1 MTIAPTRQIVMSD
14 MFVNNANVGDR
25 KLKTVTTNFQ
35 EVEICRGKFYTGVVK
50 REAVVTN
57 NDFYSVIQTGEK
69 YLLITNLDVML
80 SFNSG
85 DGAYMYEMSAFI
97 DVSNDNTFSYTG
109 GINARLGKSLN
120 TANVNDAPAS
130 TIQLGV
136 TPTITGVSDYLLLE
150 SQIILDASG
159 NRDNANVIQ
168 SSMFGDG
175 RLVVIEPNSEVLIK
189 SSFTGIDGNAD
200 IITMFYFKELSLLE
214 FPQAEDI

>member
-14 MFVNNANVGDR
+14 MFVNNANIGDR

-97 DVSNDNTFSYTG
+97 DVSTDNTFSYTG

-120 TANVNDAPAS
+120 TANVNDAPVS

-150 SQIILDASG
+150 SQVILDASG

>member
-1 MTIAPTRQIVMSD
+1 MSD

-50 REAVVTN
+50 REAVLTN

-97 DVSNDNTFSYTG
+97 DVSNDNTFSHTG

-136 TPTITGVSDYLLLE
+136 TTTITGASDYLLLE

>member
-50 REAVVTN
+50 REAVLTN

>member
-50 REAVVTN
+50 RESVLTN

-69 YLLITNLDVML
+69 YLLITNLDVMIN
-80 SFNSG
+80 FNSG
-85 DGAYMYEMSAFI
+85 DGAFNYEMSAFI

-150 SQIILDASG
+150 SQIIRDASG
-159 NRDNANVIQ
+159 NRDNANVMQ
-168 SSMFGDG
+168 STMFSDG

-189 SSFTGIDGNAD
+189 SSFTGIDGNANVT
-200 IITMFYFKELSLLE
+200 TMFYFKELSLLE